1 MKHVLR
7 GIMMVLF
14 VQGLVLAQTGSVSG
28 TVADNEGNLLEG
40 ARVTVGPPC
49 DGLEIWTDVEGAFLF
64 PEVEPGEY
72 LARAGLLGVGMDAL
86 PVSVVADEETV
97 VDFVLHMGPHGHPHH
112 PPHGGHW
119 PHDWEEIALFGWA
132 IVVPS
137 EDNPEVSHYFFD
149 EDNDGEPEYRL
160 GFGPWWY
167 EPDSGAQ
174 RPENG
179 DEVDI
184 MGGLIGFHPGS
195 PDLEVVIVWELNG
208 ETWFDPDGYGHHEHY
223 PEVMDVAG
231 WSVVLEEE
239 DPCNQYWL
247 DEDGDGVTEY
257 RLAFGPPEYDPG
269 NGATRPVQDDW
280 VEITGGLM
288 EHHPAGATIVVYEIN
303 GLFWRSPGD
312 TTGLTIAYEVVGET
326 APLARPQTID
336 MVSAYPNPFNPTT
349 TIQFT
354 IMENSAVEIE
364 VYNMLGEQV
373 ATLED
378 NYMQA
383 GTYTREFDGSGLSSG
398 LYLVRL
404 QAGSQSEV
412 ARVLL
417 AK

>member
-1 MKHVLR
+1 
-7 GIMMVLF
+7 MMVLF
-14 VQGLVLAQTGSVSG
+14 VQGLVLAGTVTG
-28 TVADNEGNLLEG
+28 TVADVEGNLLEG
-40 ARVTVGPPC
+40 ARVTIGQPC
-49 DGLEIWTDVEGAFLF
+49 QGLETWTDDEGGFLFADVAEGEYPARAFLS
-64 PEVEPGEY
+64 
-72 LARAGLLGVGMDAL
+72 GVGMDAEHI
-86 PVSVVADEETV
+86 SVFADEETIV
-97 VDFVLHMGPHGHPHH
+97 EFVLHMGPHGHPHD
-112 PPHGGHW
+112 PPHGGNW
-119 PHDWEEIALFGWA
+119 PHDWEEITLTGWA
-132 IVVPS
+132 IVIPA
-137 EDNPEVSHYFFD
+137 EENPEVSVFFMD

-179 DEVDI
+179 DEIDI
-184 MGGLIGFHPGS
+184 VGGLIGFHPGS

-223 PEVMDVAG
+223 PEIVDVAG
-231 WSVVLEEE
+231 WAVVLEEE
-239 DPCNQYWL
+239 DHFDQYWL
-247 DEDGDGVTEY
+247 DEDGDGETEY
-257 RLAFGPPEYDPG
+257 RLAFGPPDYDPG
-269 NGATRPVQDDW
+269 NGATRPLQDDW

-288 EHHPAGATIVVYEIN
+288 ENQHFGPMIVVYEIN

-312 TTGLTIAYEVVGET
+312 TTGLTIAYESVGET
-326 APLARPQTID
+326 PPIAKPQTIG

-354 IMENSAVEIE
+354 IMELSAVEIE
-364 VYNMLGEQV
+364 VYNMLGEKV

-383 GTYTREFDGSGLSSG
+383 GIYTREFDGSGLASG

-404 QAGSQSEV
+404 QAGTQSEV